1 MIYSLT
7 IGFLMYWHMHESCW
21 ANLVQHRFDGGG
33 GDVAG
38 GDKGGGGDV
47 AGGDDWGGEGV
58 GGDEGGE
65 EGGDESGGD
74 ELGGDE
80 GGDDDVGGNKGGG
93 DDVGGE
99 EGGGDDLGGAI
110 GGGDDLGG
118 EERGGNDVGGGGAR
132 DSNNRI
138 GIGKDAIHGFIRSD
152 TKHVV
157 AVVTCDPDKTIT
169 KTDNAHTDMYDALLI
184 FL

>member
-7 IGFLMYWHMHESCW
+7 IGFLMYWHMHESCC
-21 ANLVQHRFDGGG
+21 ANLVQHRFD
-33 GDVAG
+33 
-38 GDKGGGGDV
+38 GGGGDV

-74 ELGGDE
+74 EIGGDE

-99 EGGGDDLGGAI
+99 E
-110 GGGDDLGG
+110 
-118 EERGGNDVGGGGAR
+118 RGGNDVGGGGGR

-169 KTDNAHTDMYDALLI
+169 KTDNAHTAMYDALLI